1 MFRNPTLANANTFE
15 WYLLN
20 LQHVMIFIKVF
31 FFFLRVEAKVYSFI
45 DELKFFS

>member
-1 MFRNPTLANANTFE
+1 MFRNPTLANAHTFE

-31 FFFLRVEAKVYSFI
+31 FFFKGRGKGLLFYR
-45 DELKFFS
+45 